1 MSKKKKSFKKLEA
14 VVKILI
20 ATGTFMTGLA
30 SLIEALKQEKGRK
43 PFLLVSIAHLQNG
56 MKDKFSLM
64 FILAAWVIYI
74 ASDRSIIGA
83 LMLMLAAGYLLID
96 TFANL
101 KE

>member
-1 MSKKKKSFKKLEA
+1 
-14 VVKILI
+14 
-20 ATGTFMTGLA
+20 
-30 SLIEALKQEKGRK
+30 
-43 PFLLVSIAHLQNG
+43 